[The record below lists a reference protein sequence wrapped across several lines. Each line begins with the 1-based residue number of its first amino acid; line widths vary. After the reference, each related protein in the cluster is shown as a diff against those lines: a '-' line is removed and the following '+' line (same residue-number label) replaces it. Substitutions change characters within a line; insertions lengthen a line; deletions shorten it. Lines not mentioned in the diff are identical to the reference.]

1 MPFVFEVENAVSLAV
16 GVLLLGVKIFAFVN
30 SLCFSR
36 QSYVAAGKLT
46 KLGWVA
52 ILGVGLALQLLF
64 IRASPINIL
73 NIAFTVAAFVYLAD
87 VRPALGGLRRR

>member
-1 MPFVFEVENAVSLAV
+1 VPFVFEVENAVSLAV
-16 GVLLLGVKIFAFVN
+16 GVLLLGVNIFAFVN
-30 SLCFSR
+30 SLFFSR
-36 QSYVAAGKLT
+36 ESYVAAGKLT

>member
-30 SLCFSR
+30 SLFFLPRVLRGRGQAHEAGLGRDSR
-36 QSYVAAGKLT
+36 L
-46 KLGWVA
+46 
-52 ILGVGLALQLLF
+52 GLALQLLF